1 LERRGAEQIY
11 LLAISSDDQQYTVVI
26 HISDGMSDCLK
37 FRIICRDNIFL
48 MGEQNVNCDPRI
60 LLKAFSAI
68 DDIFFSR

>member
-1 LERRGAEQIY
+1 
-11 LLAISSDDQQYTVVI
+11 
-26 HISDGMSDCLK
+26 MSDCLK

>member
-1 LERRGAEQIY
+1 
-11 LLAISSDDQQYTVVI
+11 
-26 HISDGMSDCLK
+26 MSDCLK

-68 DDIFFSR
+68 DDIFFPVSSPVVSVTDPVREGKGAA